1 MPILF
6 YLFLLAGIMATPQ
19 AQASTAPAQTEQP
32 AAPKNMEPVQTD
44 TTEALNTRSLA
55 HAQPPAPL
63 EQTAPSILP
72 DDTIAKG
79 TGVMAPEL
87 PQTPV
92 YNPTDER

>member
-19 AQASTAPAQTEQP
+19 ARASTPPAQAEQSV
-32 AAPKNMEPVQTD
+32 APKSMEPVQTD

-55 HAQPPAPL
+55 HAQPPAPV
-63 EQTAPSILP
+63 EQAAPSVLP
-72 DDTIAKG
+72 DGTIAKG

-87 PQTPV
+87 PQAPV
-92 YNPTDER
+92 YSPTNKR